1 MGIEDEIR
9 ERTWSMKVDYLNEK
23 EARDIAKLIQKAQS
37 APLKSTARW
46 YLDWADSLV
55 KKARNRVDKIWAD
68 SVENARNRV
77 DEFSFLNQN

>member
-23 EARDIAKLIQKAQS
+23 EARDIAKLIQKARS

-46 YLDWADSLV
+46 YLDWAEQLAE
-55 KKARNRVDKIWAD
+55 KARDREDKIWAD
-68 SVENARNRV
+68 SVKKACNRV
-77 DEFSFLNQN
+77 YEFSFVNQN